1 MVARHQHI
9 SHQPVAIALD
19 SPTQRLQVG
28 IRGFFGC
35 GEIAVPGEPADLRRG
50 IGNRGGGGV
59 GGTEQRLLAGVEHG
73 IAGEVIDAGEL
84 RQRRADRGG

>member
-19 SPTQRLQVG
+19 GAAQRLKVG
-28 IRGFFGC
+28 IRGFFSC
-35 GEIAVPGEPADLRRG
+35 GEITVPGEPGDLGSR
-50 IGNRGGGGV
+50 ISNCGGGGV
-59 GGTEQRLLAGVEHG
+59 GGTKQRLLAGIEHG
-73 IAGEVIDAGEL
+73 IAGKVVDAREL